1 MTATPLVADLGTV
14 RLEVLVDGTPSNDA
28 YPVLDVEVERE
39 VNRIPMARLVLLDGD
54 LSEQTFA
61 GSESDDFTPGA
72 TIVVRAGYGNAS
84 QDIFSGVIA
93 SHGVRIN
100 ADGSTAL
107 VLTCA
112 DAANAMTMAR
122 SSAVY
127 AQQTDSAI
135 MQTLIADAGLDADVT
150 STSETFEQLVR
161 DEASPWDFL
170 VSRAEANGMVV
181 LVEDGIVRVQKPTF
195 SAPVLTLTA
204 GSSITEFDAEV
215 DARAQLTGITA
226 SAWDPATQA
235 AITADAAEPSTND
248 QGNLTGATLASSFPA
263 PVDQL
268 FARSAITQGA
278 LQTWANATLQ
288 RQRLARIR
296 GSVRCPGTALVLPGT
311 TVSIEGISARVN
323 GDAYVTRVT
332 HRIEAG
338 HWGTQIGF
346 GLEPLSH
353 TARHR
358 DVEGPG
364 AAGLLPPA
372 RGLHVATVNKI
383 DADPAGQRRV
393 RVTLPL
399 VTDGGEGIWA
409 RFAAPYATK
418 TAGAVFLPEI
428 GDEVVI
434 GFLGDDP
441 ANAVVLGAL
450 HSSSRTAPFDPDAK
464 NTWKGIVTNSQLR
477 LTFDDDKKV
486 IELKTPGGHVC
497 TLDDDAK
504 TITITDSNGSTLKM
518 SSSGVSLTSPKDISL
533 TAQGGVKIDGTT
545 GVTITSSGGDVK
557 GSGVNV
563 SFDGQM
569 SFAAQGAASAKLTAS
584 GQVTVQGAMV
594 MIN

>member
-1 MTATPLVADLGTV
+1 MTATPLVADLGTL
-14 RLEVLVDGTPSNDA
+14 RLELLVDGSPSDDA
-28 YPVLDVEVERE
+28 YPVLDIAVERE
-39 VNRIPMARLVLLDGD
+39 INRIPVARVVLLDGD
-54 LSEQTFA
+54 LSEQQFA

-72 TIVVRAGYGNAS
+72 TIVVRAGYGDAS
-84 QDIFSGVIA
+84 EDLFSGVIA

-100 ADGSTAL
+100 PDGSTAL

-122 SSAVY
+122 GSAVY

-135 MQTLIADAGLDADVT
+135 MQTLIGDAGLDADVA
-150 STSETFEQLVR
+150 STSETLEQLVR
-161 DEASPWDFL
+161 EEASAWDFL
-170 VSRAEANGMVV
+170 VSRAEANGLVV
-181 LVEDGIVRVQKPTF
+181 LVDDGIVRVQKPAF
-195 SAPVLTLTA
+195 DAPVLTLNA
-204 GSSITEFDAEV
+204 GSSIEEFDAEV
-215 DARAQLTGITA
+215 DARAQVTGITA
-226 SAWDPATQA
+226 SAWDPATQT
-235 AITADAAEPSTND
+235 AITADAAEPSTNA
-248 QGNLTGATLASSFPA
+248 QGNLTGATLAGTFSAPA
-263 PVDQL
+263 DQL
-268 FARSAITQGA
+268 YTRSALTQSA
-278 LQTWANATLQ
+278 LQAWANAALQ
-288 RQRLARIR
+288 RQRLSRIR
-296 GSVRCPGTALVLPGT
+296 GTVRCPGTALVLPGT
-311 TVSIEGISARVN
+311 TVAIEGISARVN
-323 GDAYVTRVT
+323 GDAYVTKVM

-338 HWGTQIGF
+338 HWSTQIGF

-353 TARHR
+353 ADRHR

-383 DADPAGQRRV
+383 DADPAGHRRV

-399 VTDGGEGIWA
+399 LTDGGEGIWA

-441 ANAVVLGAL
+441 AHAVVLGAL
-450 HSSSRTAPFDPDAK
+450 HSSSRAAPFVPDAK
-464 NTWKGIVTNSQLR
+464 NTWKGIVTNAQLR

-486 IELKTPGGHVC
+486 IEIKTPGGHVC

-504 TITITDSNGSTLKM
+504 AITITDSNGSTIKM
-518 SSSGVSLTSPKDISL
+518 SSSGISMTSPKDITL
-533 TAQGGVKIDGTT
+533 TAQGAVKIDGTT
-545 GVTITSSGGDVK
+545 GVTMTSSGGDVK
-557 GSGVNV
+557 GTGVNV

-584 GQVTVQGAMV
+584 GQVTVQGALV
-594 MIN
+594 TIN